1 MSGPAIELEPCRR
14 RGRKAIIGS
23 GGDRTR
29 HGERDPDMFEENLSG
44 RTGAV
49 ATRPAIAVAVPTTTP
64 VLRRP
69 RVIGEIVVVLLL
81 LRAYDIVR
89 THAEVRQ
96 QSALRHGQFLLDA
109 ERWLHIDVERVLN
122 IWVVRHEEL
131 SLLASYWYQFA
142 HVSVTLS
149 VLVWCWWR
157 RPASYRR
164 VRNALVLTNV
174 FGLAIFLCYP
184 AAPPRFLPGGGFI
197 DAVAVAGFG
206 ASHGG
211 PVTADQYGA
220 FPSLHLA
227 WAVWTALVAYRLAGP
242 VRLPGLRRSVSLRRA
257 WLCYPLVTA
266 TVVLVTA
273 NHYLLDVFAG
283 GLIAVLTLAIAYR
296 FPQRVTGPY
305 ARSGQNWAAASRTT
319 PADNMARDNL
329 PAKSAPSWN
338 RPMTPRRS
346 RWLPSAADLTRWP
359 HRPAAAM
366 RALAR
371 LSHLAQTRQ
380 LWHDRQF
387 AKARE
392 LLSRS
397 RSQLPR

>member
-1 MSGPAIELEPCRR
+1 
-14 RGRKAIIGS
+14 
-23 GGDRTR
+23 
-29 HGERDPDMFEENLSG
+29 MFQEDLSG
-44 RTGAV
+44 RNGAV
-49 ATRPAIAVAVPTTTP
+49 ATRPAAVVAPAPMP
-64 VLRRP
+64 VVRRP

-81 LRAYDIVR
+81 LRAYDLVR

-96 QSALRHGQFLLDA
+96 QAALRHGQFLLDV
-109 ERWLHIDVERVLN
+109 ERRLHVDMERVLN
-122 IWVVRHEEL
+122 GWAVRHADV

-197 DAVAVAGFG
+197 DAVANAGFG
-206 ASHGG
+206 TSHGG

-242 VRLPGLRRSVSLRRA
+242 IRLPGARRSISPRWA
-257 WLCYPLVTA
+257 WLCYPLITA
-266 TVVLVTA
+266 TVVVVTA
-273 NHYLLDVFAG
+273 NHYLLDVLTG
-283 GLIAVLTLAIAYR
+283 GLIAVLTLAIAHR
-296 FPQRVTGPY
+296 FPRRATGPY
-305 ARSGQNWAAASRTT
+305 ARPGRGWAAESDGT
-319 PADNMARDNL
+319 PSPLPCRLL
-329 PAKSAPSWN
+329 PAV
-338 RPMTPRRS
+338 
-346 RWLPSAADLTRWP
+346 DLARWP
-359 HRPAAAM
+359 HRLTALV
-366 RALAR
+366 RSLAR

-380 LWHDRQF
+380 LWHDRQL
-387 AKARE
+387 ARLRE
-392 LLSRS
+392 LLRRS
-397 RSQLPR
+397 TSQLPR